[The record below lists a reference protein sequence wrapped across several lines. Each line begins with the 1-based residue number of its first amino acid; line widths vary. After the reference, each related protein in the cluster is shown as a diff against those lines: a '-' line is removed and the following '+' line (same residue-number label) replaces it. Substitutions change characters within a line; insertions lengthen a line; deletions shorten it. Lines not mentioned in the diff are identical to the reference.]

1 MGGSRVEID
10 PCRIK
15 RSVFTPT
22 MKSLVTGRRLRYG
35 YMEEQGVTQEA
46 RDCSIKLRLRCGR
59 ESHCGI
65 VFDPAK
71 SELNDVPVQR
81 EACELR
87 QGRVRRKD
95 LHFPV
100 AQVQIFAQPAQL
112 QPHFDVL
119 CRGLMIVVEQ
129 VEDQSPTV
137 GFPSQL
143 AQHVSARLQVKMR
156 PSGHGFGACRNPW
169 LRLSS
174 PYDDAPTGDEG
185 I

>member
-1 MGGSRVEID
+1 MGGSRVDID

-46 RDCSIKLRLRCGR
+46 RDCSIKLRLRFGR
-59 ESHCGI
+59 ESHRGI

-87 QGRVRRKD
+87 GGRGPRED
-95 LHFPV
+95 
-100 AQVQIFAQPAQL
+100 IFLPA
-112 QPHFDVL
+112 
-119 CRGLMIVVEQ
+119 
-129 VEDQSPTV
+129 
-137 GFPSQL
+137 
-143 AQHVSARLQVKMR
+143 R
-156 PSGHGFGACRNPW
+156 PGP
-169 LRLSS
+169 
-174 PYDDAPTGDEG
+174 